1 MNNGIIEYMNTRI
14 NTGIIEYMNA
24 KIKYRNYELG
34 EKKNH

>member
-34 EKKNH
+34 EKKNP

>member
-14 NTGIIEYMNA
+14 NTWIIEYMNA